1 MTRLSPG
8 TLILGVFAIL
18 FGLVGAYGVKRYMQ
32 QPVLVEAAPQP
43 PPKIEKL
50 QVPVAVADLPT
61 GRTLAQGDFSV
72 IAVTRE
78 EAVKSK
84 FPSMWMGSGSQL
96 LGRTL
101 RQTVKGGM
109 PFEPS
114 AFYLTGMGPNVVD
127 DLQPGERA
135 VTIPLKKD
143 SADLTFLTPGATVD
157 VLFRANPDSTGDTPD
172 ATVTLLSGV
181 RVLAIG
187 QTVIAGASLDPKDKD
202 SASGDMR
209 PVTLA
214 VNQTQARAL
223 KVVEGRGSMM
233 LALRNA
239 KDITVADRGGPTSLP
254 GLLGM
259 KESQL
264 PYVTEIYRRGRLA
277 TMTFRDGQRQ
287 KIKLDPPFG
296 LPVTDATKGPKANEL
311 EVWPSPAWGWG
322 GRGYGS
328 WGNGTWNNGFG
339 GYGGGYG
346 Y

>member
-32 QPVLVEAAPQP
+32 QPAPVEAAPQ

-61 GRTLAQGDFSV
+61 GRTLAQGDFTVVSV
-72 IAVTRE
+72 SKE
-78 EAVKSK
+78 EAVKAK

-101 RQTVKGGM
+101 RQTVKRGL

-202 SASGDMR
+202 SNAGEMR

-223 KVVEGRGSMM
+223 KVVEGRGSLM
-233 LALRNA
+233 LTLRNG
-239 KDITVADRGGPTSLP
+239 KDTTVAERGGPTTLP

-259 KESQL
+259 KEPQI
-264 PYVTEIYRRGRLA
+264 PFVTEIYRRGNLA
-277 TMTFRDGQRQ
+277 TLTFRDGLRQ

-296 LPVTDATKGPKANEL
+296 LPVSDATKGANPKANEL
-311 EVWPSPAWGWG
+311 EVWPTNPWGWG
-322 GRGYGS
+322 GRGYGGP
-328 WGNGTWNNGFG
+328 WGSGISHGTR
-339 GYGGGYG
+339 YG